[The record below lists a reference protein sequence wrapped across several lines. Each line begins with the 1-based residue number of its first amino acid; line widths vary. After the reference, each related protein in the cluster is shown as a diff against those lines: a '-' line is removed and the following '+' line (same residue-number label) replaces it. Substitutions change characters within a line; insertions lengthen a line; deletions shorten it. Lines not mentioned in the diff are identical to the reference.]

1 MIGVVNAA
9 RILNMARRRAGL
21 SQREL
26 ARRSGVAQP
35 SISRIERGLGSPTVD
50 TLERLLRACG
60 MELEPIDRPG
70 ENDVDWTLIEDLLAM
85 PPPERARY
93 VAAMGREIGHLRRTA
108 RFVG

>member
-1 MIGVVNAA
+1 VAVTAA

-26 ARRSGVAQP
+26 ARRSGIPQP

-60 MELEPIDRPG
+60 MELEPVGLPR
-70 ENDVDWTLIEDLLAM
+70 EHDVDRTLIDERLRMSPDARVRRVALEWTRTE
-85 PPPERARY
+85 PFRRARP
-93 VAAMGREIGHLRRTA
+93 AAG
-108 RFVG
+108 